1 MTSDTLQHPRFAR
14 AWLRLA
20 PLLES
25 TGTATH
31 RRELL
36 APLSGVVCEV
46 GAGSG
51 SNFEHYPPAVE
62 TVLAVEPEATLRA
75 AAVAAADRLQATRPG
90 PPHIQVLDA
99 SADTLPFAD
108 GSFDA
113 VVAALVLC
121 SVPDQR
127 TALRQMRRV
136 LRPGGTLALYEHV
149 RSAHRAVAGVQDA
162 VVPVWSRLAGGC
174 HPNRD
179 TLRAVTDAGF
189 VVRDSRVLAFPDGPP
204 GLPHVLAHAT
214 APGPAPAGPT

>member
-1 MTSDTLQHPRFAR
+1 MASDTLQHPRFAR

-20 PLLES
+20 PLVES
-25 TGTATH
+25 AGTVRH

-51 SNFEHYPPAVE
+51 SNFEHYPPAVD
-62 TVLAVEPEATLRA
+62 TVLAVEPDDTLRA
-75 AAVAAADRLQATRPG
+75 AAVRAADRLQSTRPG
-90 PPHIQVLDA
+90 LHIQVLDA
-99 SADTLPFAD
+99 SADGLPFAD

-113 VVAALVLC
+113 VVACLVLC
-121 SVPDQR
+121 SVPYQR
-127 TALRQMRRV
+127 TALGQMHRV
-136 LRPGGTLALYEHV
+136 LRPGGALGVYEHV
-149 RSAHRAVAGVQDA
+149 RSAHRTMARLQDA

-179 TLRAVTDAGF
+179 TLQAVADAGF
-189 VVRDSRVLAFPDGPP
+189 TVCDSRVLALPASPP

-214 APGPAPAGPT
+214 RP